1 MPRSPY
7 TYITRP
13 EQSNPAGGAPLHARG
28 TPRKR
33 STSAPAWA
41 PSPLPATAGSDTGT
55 PVIDDPGTPVSEA
68 STAGSCGNPST
79 TVAAWFTPV
88 GCAARASPT
97 SSCVPGARP
106 SDGSDTYARS
116 PTSPDPCRPGDT
128 ASCSATT

>member
-13 EQSNPAGGAPLHARG
+13 EQSNPAGVAPPHTYG

-33 STSAPAWA
+33 STSATAWA

-68 STAGSCGNPST
+68 STAGRCGNPST
-79 TVAAWFTPV
+79 DPAAWGTPA
-88 GCAARASPT
+88 GGAPRARAP
-97 SSCVPGARP
+97 SSSGPRARP
-106 SDGSDTYARS
+106 ERGTGTH
-116 PTSPDPCRPGDT
+116 P
-128 ASCSATT
+128 